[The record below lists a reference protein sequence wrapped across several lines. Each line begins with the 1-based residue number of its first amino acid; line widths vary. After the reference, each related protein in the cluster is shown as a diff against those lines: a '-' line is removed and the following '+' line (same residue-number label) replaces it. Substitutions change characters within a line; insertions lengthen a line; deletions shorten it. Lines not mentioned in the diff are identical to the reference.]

1 MVGSAPQ
8 GSVSCMMCKGAVSV
22 RAGNLER
29 FKVHVES
36 DHDVFYDQD
45 LLIAINFLEPHE
57 KEVIIEKVLPRM
69 KIIFQNVKTFQR
81 GGTENKL
88 QLEKR
93 IYEPDQD
100 SSMQENVK
108 KTKYDEDIVEPNINQ
123 SYEEIAM
130 EDSEVEDERR
140 AEISRY
146 NMGRGDE
153 TLTEISEPVVSRKWS
168 SQNYAESEFSKCDV
182 CHQQVRKSVLEFH
195 RKSHYPAPDHPTPKY
210 PGHPRYPAA
219 DYPDQPPQLAVP
231 EHPPQ
236 LAVPDPNLA
245 ECPHCK
251 KMMQRRS
258 LWKHKARCTLKPDNK
273 SFSEESSVAEN
284 LGGSSAGSFECK
296 ICFSKYPKLSILQR
310 HTTVE
315 HSVELE
321 DVEQM
326 LGRNPVQ
333 KQEPIPDMAQ
343 ADDTLENVLKS
354 TESVV
359 EPGIEG
365 AQKFKCK
372 YCEDVFTKRNNARRH
387 ERRRHP
393 EMAYKA

>member
-1 MVGSAPQ
+1 MG
-8 GSVSCMMCKGAVSV
+8 V

-140 AEISRY
+140 AEINRY

-153 TLTEISEPVVSRKWS
+153 TLTEISEPVVRKKH
-168 SQNYAESEFSKCDV
+168 AESEFSNCDA
-182 CHQQVRKSVLEFH
+182 CHQQVRKSV
-195 RKSHYPAPDHPTPKY
+195 
-210 PGHPRYPAA
+210 
-219 DYPDQPPQLAVP
+219 
-231 EHPPQ
+231 
-236 LAVPDPNLA
+236 
-245 ECPHCK
+245 
-251 KMMQRRS
+251 
-258 LWKHKARCTLKPDNK
+258 
-273 SFSEESSVAEN
+273 
-284 LGGSSAGSFECK
+284 
-296 ICFSKYPKLSILQR
+296 
-310 HTTVE
+310 
-315 HSVELE
+315 
-321 DVEQM
+321 
-326 LGRNPVQ
+326 
-333 KQEPIPDMAQ
+333 
-343 ADDTLENVLKS
+343 
-354 TESVV
+354 
-359 EPGIEG
+359 
-365 AQKFKCK
+365 
-372 YCEDVFTKRNNARRH
+372 
-387 ERRRHP
+387 
-393 EMAYKA
+393 

>member
-1 MVGSAPQ
+1 MVCPPPQ

-69 KIIFQNVKTFQR
+69 KNIFQEVKAFKR
-81 GGTENKL
+81 AGNENKL
-88 QLEKR
+88 QIEKR
-93 IYEPDQD
+93 IYEPVED

-108 KTKYDEDIVEPNINQ
+108 KARYDEDIIEPNINQ
-123 SYEEIAM
+123 SYEEIAI
-130 EDSEVEDERR
+130 EDSEVEYERR
-140 AEISRY
+140 AEINRY
-146 NMGRGDE
+146 NLARGDE
-153 TLTEISEPVVSRKWS
+153 TLTEISEPAVNRNSGR
-168 SQNYAESEFSKCDV
+168 QNGAESEFSNCDV
-182 CHQQVRKSVLEFH
+182 CHQQVRKSLLDFH
-195 RKSHYPAPDHPTPKY
+195 KKSHYPVPDHPRYPPPDHPDQHRYPAPDHP
-210 PGHPRYPAA
+210 
-219 DYPDQPPQLAVP
+219 DQPPRP
-231 EHPPQ
+231 
-236 LAVPDPNLA
+236 VPDPNLA

-258 LWKHKARCTLKPDNK
+258 LWKHKPRCSLKTDR
-273 SFSEESSVAEN
+273 SFSEDSPLAEIPEV
-284 LGGSSAGSFECK
+284 SSAESFECK
-296 ICFSKYPKLSILQR
+296 ICFSKYPKLSILKR

-326 LGRNPVQ
+326 LGGNPVQ
-333 KQEPIPDMAQ
+333 KQEPVPDM
-343 ADDTLENVLKS
+343 DKTEDRLENIS
-354 TESVV
+354 NTTETVT
-359 EPGIEG
+359 EPGNNG
-365 AQKFKCK
+365 ALKFKCK
-372 YCEDVFTKRNNARRH
+372 FCDDVFTKRNNARRH

-393 EMAYKA
+393 EVAFNA

>member
-1 MVGSAPQ
+1 MVVPAPQ

-93 IYEPDQD
+93 IYEPAQD
-100 SSMQENVK
+100 SSMQENGK

-140 AEISRY
+140 ADMDRY
-146 NMGRGDE
+146 NMARGDE
-153 TLTEISEPVVSRKWS
+153 TLTEISEPVASRNWK
-168 SQNYAESEFSKCDV
+168 SQNYAESEFSNCDV

-195 RKSHYPAPDHPTPKY
+195 RKSHYPAPDHPRLPAPEY
-210 PGHPRYPAA
+210 PSHPRYPAA
-219 DYPDQPPQLAVP
+219 DYPD
-231 EHPPQ
+231 HPPH

-258 LWKHKARCTLKPDNK
+258 LWKHKSRCSLKPDDK
-273 SFSEESSVAEN
+273 SFSEESPTAEN
-284 LGGSSAGSFECK
+284 FESSSAGSFECK

-326 LGRNPVQ
+326 LGGNPVQ
-333 KQEPIPDMAQ
+333 KQNPIPDMAQ
-343 ADDTLENVLKS
+343 TDDTQENFSKP
-354 TESVV
+354 TEAVT
-359 EPGIEG
+359 EPGLEG
-365 AQKFKCK
+365 AVKFKCK
-372 YCEDVFTKRNNARRH
+372 YCDDVFTKRNNARRH

-393 EMAYKA
+393 EMAHKA